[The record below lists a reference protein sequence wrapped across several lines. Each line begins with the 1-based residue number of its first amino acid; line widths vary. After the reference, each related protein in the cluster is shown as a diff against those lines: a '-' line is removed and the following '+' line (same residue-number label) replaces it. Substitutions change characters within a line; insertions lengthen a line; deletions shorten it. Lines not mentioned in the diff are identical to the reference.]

1 MSQPLV
7 MGVILRLDLMG
18 WQGDPPGLP
27 DPPIRIAPGEAGS
40 VSYYYDY
47 SPPNVEQDVPEFCLR
62 LMGRLRRALLPPSSP
77 FSEQA
82 LAMRAVLDI
91 ALAVPDKVE
100 TYSYAWPVEFVQI
113 LADAEVQ
120 LSLTHYVLEFAA
132 QSSAAGLI
140 IED

>member
-62 LMGRLRRALLPPSSP
+62 LMGRLRRALLPPCSP

-82 LAMRAVLDI
+82 LAMRVVLGAPDSETRMMVLDGVT
-91 ALAVPDKVE
+91 ALDVDASGVAAPVAFVVEVASAENVPR
-100 TYSYAWPVEFVQI
+100 TT
-113 LADAEVQ
+113 L
-120 LSLTHYVLEFAA
+120 
-132 QSSAAGLI
+132 
-140 IED
+140 